1 MVTATD
7 LIMEKIKRYINEL
20 ERHNIPVQEVIL
32 FGSYAKGN
40 PVETSDIDIAVIS
53 ATFSGDRFDDRR
65 LIVPYRREIDSR
77 IEPMPFK
84 PEDFYGGGLLADEI
98 KRTGKKLEI

>member
-1 MVTATD
+1 MVTTTD
-7 LIMEKIKRYINEL
+7 AIIEKIKRYINEL
-20 ERHNIPVQEVIL
+20 EKNNIPIQEVIL

-40 PVETSDIDIAVIS
+40 QVETSDIDIALIS
-53 ATFSGDRFDDRR
+53 TAFSGDRFDDRR

-84 PEDFYGGGLLADEI
+84 PEDFDNGGLLADEI
-98 KRTGKKLEI
+98 KMTGKKLKF